1 MTFTPGAPTTT
12 STRPKWLSHSAI
24 GVIIIAGLGILVGIM
39 APITVLLSRHHPLAG
54 MPGATSEMTQMIEF
68 QQKMMSGPAPKIS
81 TLVGLVAIAVGA
93 WAIHS
98 ALGVYR
104 TKAGARPSFRRAVVA
119 LGVVELASVV
129 VGVWMQ
135 IANIEML
142 GEFAEK
148 IYARTHGTHMVE
160 SMKGMMQGSAL
171 VGLAFAI
178 AWGLL
183 KLAFLAW
190 SYFYAASREVVAHL
204 DR

>member
-1 MTFTPGAPTTT
+1 M
-12 STRPKWLSHSAI
+12 I
-24 GVIIIAGLGILVGIM
+24 VAGLGILVGIM
-39 APITVLLSRHHPLAG
+39 APVTILLSRHHPLAG
-54 MPGATSEMTQMIEF
+54 MPGAPREMTEMIEF

-81 TLVGLVAIAVGA
+81 TVVGLVAIAVGA

-104 TKAGARPSFRRAVVA
+104 TKAGVLPSFRRAVAA

-135 IANIEML
+135 IVNIEML

-148 IYARTHGTHMVE
+148 FYSRSHGTPMGVE

-171 VGLAFAI
+171 VGVLFAI
-178 AWGLL
+178 GWGIL

-190 SYFYAASREVVAHL
+190 SYVYAASREVVAHL